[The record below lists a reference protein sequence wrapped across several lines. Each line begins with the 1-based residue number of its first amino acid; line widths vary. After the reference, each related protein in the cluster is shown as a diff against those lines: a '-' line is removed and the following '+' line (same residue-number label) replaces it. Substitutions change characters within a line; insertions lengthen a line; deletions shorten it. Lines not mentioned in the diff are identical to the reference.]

1 MRTEPR
7 TESIA
12 TRQTLHFLVSQ
23 PLRFKI
29 ATLRLRTPMN
39 TDLQVHLL
47 PSLVSEEQLRG
58 GVVVVI
64 DVLRA
69 STTITQCLASGATAV
84 IPTATVAEAHA
95 AAASIAGYSLPTADS
110 EVPADVRT
118 NAGILMGGERGGT
131 LISGFDLD
139 NSPTSYAPGAVNG
152 KSVIFTTTNGTQA
165 LLKCRLAERTLI
177 GCFSNLHS
185 VIALLTNDS
194 RPIHL
199 ICAGTDGEVST
210 DDALCAGAIAT
221 GVWAAR
227 NWPQWLGD
235 ELRLVM
241 DFFTCRCQ
249 PMREVVNAL
258 RESRGGRNLI
268 SLGLEADIDR
278 AARWD
283 LFRIVPE
290 FDVASGRITP
300 ARDVPT
306 EPKQILMA
314 PRE

>member
-1 MRTEPR
+1 MT
-7 TESIA
+7 I
-12 TRQTLHFLVSQ
+12 
-23 PLRFKI
+23 
-29 ATLRLRTPMN
+29 
-39 TDLQVHLL
+39 DLQVHLL

-58 GVVVVI
+58 GVAVVI

-69 STTITQCLASGATAV
+69 STTITQALASGANTV
-84 IPTATVAEAHA
+84 IPTATVADAHA
-95 AAASIAGYSLPTADS
+95 AAASIAGFSLPSAND
-110 EVPADVRT
+110 EVTADVRAQT
-118 NAGILMGGERGGT
+118 EVILGGERGGM
-131 LISGFDLD
+131 LIPGFDLD
-139 NSPTSYAPGAVNG
+139 NSPLRYAPGVV
-152 KSVIFTTTNGTQA
+152 KDKTVVFTTTNGTQA
-165 LLKCRLAERTLI
+165 LLKCRLAERVFV

-185 VIALLTNDS
+185 VISLLANDS

-199 ICAGTDGEVST
+199 VCAGTDGIVST

-227 NWPQWLGD
+227 GWPKWVGD

-241 DFFTCRCQ
+241 DLFTCRCQ
-249 PMREVVNAL
+249 PMRELVSTL
-258 RESRGGRNLI
+258 RESHGGRNLI

-290 FDVASGRITP
+290 FDPATRQLRPAS
-300 ARDVPT
+300 DVPA

>member
-1 MRTEPR
+1 MT
-7 TESIA
+7 
-12 TRQTLHFLVSQ
+12 
-23 PLRFKI
+23 
-29 ATLRLRTPMN
+29 

-58 GVVVVI
+58 GVAVVI

-69 STTITQCLASGATAV
+69 STTITQALASGATAV
-84 IPTATVAEAHA
+84 VPTATVADAQA
-95 AAASIAGYSLPTADS
+95 AAASIAGFSLPSVNS
-110 EVPADVRT
+110 EVPADIRDQ
-118 NAGILMGGERGGT
+118 AGVILGGERGGT
-131 LISGFDLD
+131 LIPGFDLD
-139 NSPTSYAPGAVNG
+139 NSPMKYAPGVVNG
-152 KSVIFTTTNGTQA
+152 KTVIFTTTNGTQA
-165 LLKCRLAERTLI
+165 LLKCRLAERTLV
-177 GCFSNLHS
+177 GCFSNLHA
-185 VIALLTNDS
+185 VIALLANDS

-199 ICAGTDGEVST
+199 VCAGTDGIIST

-227 NWPQWLGD
+227 NWPKWVGD

-241 DFFTCRCQ
+241 DLFTCRCQ
-249 PMREVVNAL
+249 PMREVVNTL
-258 RESRGGRNLI
+258 RESHGGCNLI

-283 LFRIVPE
+283 LFRIVPD
-290 FDVASGRITP
+290 FDVTTRQLRP
-300 ARDVPT
+300 ANDVPA

>member
-1 MRTEPR
+1 MT
-7 TESIA
+7 I
-12 TRQTLHFLVSQ
+12 
-23 PLRFKI
+23 
-29 ATLRLRTPMN
+29 
-39 TDLQVHLL
+39 DLQVHLL

-58 GVVVVI
+58 GVAVVI

-69 STTITQCLASGATAV
+69 STTITQALASGATAV
-84 IPTATVAEAHA
+84 IPTATIEDAHA
-95 AAASIAGYSLPTADS
+95 AAASIAGFTLSPTS
-110 EVPADVRT
+110 PEVSANVRAQ
-118 NAGILMGGERGGT
+118 AGVILGGERGGT

-139 NSPTSYAPGAVNG
+139 NSPLKYASGVVNG
-152 KSVIFTTTNGTQA
+152 KTVVFTTTNGTQA
-165 LLKCRLAERTLI
+165 LLKCRLAARTLV
-177 GCFSNLHS
+177 GCFSNLHA
-185 VIALLTNDS
+185 VVALLTNDT

-199 ICAGTDGEVST
+199 VCAGTDGIVST

-227 NWPQWLGD
+227 NWPKWHGD

-241 DFFTCRCQ
+241 DLFTCRCQ
-249 PMREVVNAL
+249 PMREVVNTL
-258 RESRGGRNLI
+258 RESHGGRNLI

-283 LFRIVPE
+283 LFRVVPE
-290 FDVASGRITP
+290 FDLATHRLQP
-300 ARDVPT
+300 ATDVPA

>member
-1 MRTEPR
+1 MT
-7 TESIA
+7 
-12 TRQTLHFLVSQ
+12 
-23 PLRFKI
+23 
-29 ATLRLRTPMN
+29 

-58 GVVVVI
+58 GVAVVI

-69 STTITQCLASGATAV
+69 STTITQALASGATAV
-84 IPTATVAEAHA
+84 VPTATVADAQA
-95 AAASIAGYSLPTADS
+95 AAASIAGFSLPSVNS
-110 EVPADVRT
+110 EVPADIRDQ
-118 NAGILMGGERGGT
+118 AGVILGGERGGT
-131 LISGFDLD
+131 LIPGFDLD
-139 NSPTSYAPGAVNG
+139 NSPMKYAPGVVNG
-152 KSVIFTTTNGTQA
+152 KTVIFTTTNGTQA
-165 LLKCRLAERTLI
+165 LLKCRLAERTLV
-177 GCFSNLHS
+177 GCFSNLHA
-185 VIALLTNDS
+185 VIALLANDS

-199 ICAGTDGEVST
+199 VCAGTDGIIST

-227 NWPQWLGD
+227 NWPKWVDD

-241 DFFTCRCQ
+241 DLFTCRCQ
-249 PMREVVNAL
+249 PMREVVNTL
-258 RESRGGRNLI
+258 RESHGGCNLI

-283 LFRIVPE
+283 LFRIVPD
-290 FDVASGRITP
+290 FDVTTRQLRP
-300 ARDVPT
+300 ANDVPA

>member
-1 MRTEPR
+1 M
-7 TESIA
+7 S
-12 TRQTLHFLVSQ
+12 
-23 PLRFKI
+23 
-29 ATLRLRTPMN
+29 

-58 GVVVVI
+58 GVAVVI

-69 STTITQCLASGATAV
+69 STTITQALASRAACV

-95 AAASIAGYSLPTADS
+95 AAAEIAGYSLPSTNS
-110 EVPADVRT
+110 EVPADIRAK
-118 NAGILMGGERGGT
+118 AGILLGGERGGT

-139 NSPTSYAPGAVNG
+139 NSPMKYAASVVAG
-152 KSVIFTTTNGTQA
+152 KTVVFTTTNGTQA
-165 LLKCRLAERTLI
+165 LLKCRLSERVLV
-177 GCFSNLHS
+177 GCFNNLHS
-185 VIALLTNDS
+185 LIALLANDS
-194 RPIHL
+194 RPIHVV
-199 ICAGTDGEVST
+199 CAGTDGIVST

-227 NWPQWLGD
+227 NWPKWLGD

-241 DFFTCRCQ
+241 DLFTCRCQ
-249 PMREVVNAL
+249 PMREVVNTL
-258 RESRGGRNLI
+258 RESHGGRNLI
-268 SLGLEADIDR
+268 SLGLDADIDR

-283 LFRIVPE
+283 LFRVVPE
-290 FDVASGRITP
+290 FDLATRRLQP
-300 ARDVPT
+300 ATDVPA

>member
-1 MRTEPR
+1 MPTQ
-7 TESIA
+7 I
-12 TRQTLHFLVSQ
+12 
-23 PLRFKI
+23 
-29 ATLRLRTPMN
+29 
-39 TDLQVHLL
+39 QVHLL

-58 GVVVVI
+58 GVAVVI

-69 STTITQCLASGATAV
+69 STTITQALASRAACV
-84 IPTATVAEAHA
+84 IPTATVTEAHA
-95 AAASIAGYSLPTADS
+95 AAAEIAGFSLPSANS
-110 EVPADVRT
+110 EVPADVRAK
-118 NAGILMGGERGGT
+118 AGILLGGERGGT

-139 NSPTSYAPGAVNG
+139 NSPMKYAASVVAG
-152 KSVIFTTTNGTQA
+152 KTVVFTTTNGTQA
-165 LLKCRLAERTLI
+165 LLKCRLAERVLV
-177 GCFSNLHS
+177 GCFNNLHS
-185 VIALLTNDS
+185 LIALLANDS

-199 ICAGTDGEVST
+199 LCAGTDGIVST

-227 NWPQWLGD
+227 NWPKWLGD

-241 DFFTCRCQ
+241 DLFTCRCQ
-249 PMREVVNAL
+249 PMREVVNTL
-258 RESRGGRNLI
+258 RESHGGRNLI

-283 LFRIVPE
+283 LFRVVPE
-290 FDVASGRITP
+290 FDLATRRLQP
-300 ARDVPT
+300 AIDVPA